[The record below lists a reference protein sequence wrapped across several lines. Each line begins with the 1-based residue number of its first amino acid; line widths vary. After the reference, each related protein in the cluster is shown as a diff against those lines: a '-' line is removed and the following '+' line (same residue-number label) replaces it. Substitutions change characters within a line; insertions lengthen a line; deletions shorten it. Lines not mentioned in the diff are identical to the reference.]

1 MTIGAARSTATRPGR
16 RDGRR
21 AGAVVALLALTALAT
36 ACGADEPPSLFADGR
51 VQVGTK
57 NDQPGT
63 AVVDNYKFSGF
74 DTVVARQVLKGVGA
88 TPDFGIVP
96 SEDRRAVLTDKT
108 KDLVVA
114 TFSITVDRMKDL
126 DFVGPYATTYQG
138 VMVRRNDHEIKK
150 PDDMVGKRV
159 CTWPGTT
166 SATTLEGPEYDRM
179 VVYEQPDASTCI
191 EDLKVKK
198 VADAVSTDQMI
209 LYGFTQVNP
218 DLKVVPDITY
228 GSANQYGI
236 AMAKGHRQDC
246 RKLRDA
252 LRDYLGDNN
261 WTQDFATSLPSIPKA
276 DPTWETNFKPRM
288 ETVDSLSCRDRP
300 RT

>member
-1 MTIGAARSTATRPGR
+1 MTTRPENTAPTR
-16 RDGRR
+16 RTARRR
-21 AGAVVALLALTALAT
+21 ATLLAAVLALGALTAS
-36 ACGADEPPSLFADGR
+36 ACADDQPPSLFADGK
-51 VQVGTK
+51 VLVGTK

-63 AVVDNYKFSGF
+63 AVVRNYKFSGF
-74 DTVVARQVLKGVGA
+74 DTTVARQVLKAVGA
-88 TPDFGIVP
+88 KADFGIVP

-114 TFSITVDRMKDL
+114 TYSITVDRMKAL
-126 DFVGPYATTYQG
+126 DFAGPYATTYQG
-138 VMVRRNDHEIKK
+138 LMVRRNDNRIKK
-150 PDDMVGKRV
+150 PDDVNGKRV

-166 SATTLEGPEYDRM
+166 SATTLEGPQYDRIA
-179 VVYEQPDASTCI
+179 VYEQPDASTCI
-191 EDLKVKK
+191 NDLKVKK
-198 VADAVSTDQMI
+198 TADAVSTDQMI
-209 LYGFTQVNP
+209 LYGFTQENP

-246 RKLRDA
+246 LKLRDA
-252 LRDYLGDNN
+252 LREYIGDNT
-261 WTQDFATSLPSIPKA
+261 WSQDFATSLPSIPKA
-276 DPTWETNFKPRM
+276 DATWETDFKPRI

>member
-1 MTIGAARSTATRPGR
+1 MTIRPPHPGR
-16 RDGRR
+16 RGRTGPR
-21 AGAVVALLALTALAT
+21 AMLVAAALALTALTAT
-36 ACGADEPPSLFADGR
+36 ACGTDDPPSLFADGK
-51 VQVGTK
+51 VLVGTK

-63 AVVDNYKFSGF
+63 AVVRNYKFSGF
-74 DTVVARQVLKGVGA
+74 DTTVARQVLKTVGA
-88 TPDFGIVP
+88 KPDFGIVP
-96 SEDRRAVLTDKT
+96 SEDRRAVLTDKS

-114 TFSITVDRMKDL
+114 TYSITVERMKEL
-126 DFVGPYATTYQG
+126 DFAGPYATTYQG
-138 VMVRRNDHEIKK
+138 IMVRKNDHRIKK
-150 PDDMVGKRV
+150 PADVNGKRV

-166 SATTLEGPEYDRM
+166 SATTLQSPAYERM

-191 EDLKVKK
+191 TDLKVKK

-209 LYGFTQVNP
+209 LYGFTQENP

-246 RKLRDA
+246 LKLRDA
-252 LRDYLGDNN
+252 LRDYLGDNA
-261 WTQDFATSLPSIPKA
+261 WSQDFATSLPSIPKA
-276 DPTWETNFKPRM
+276 DAAWETDFKPRT
-288 ETVDSLSCRDRP
+288 ETVDALSCRDRP